1 MNMPCSARL
10 QPLGRLVLAA
20 AALLTA
26 TAAHAQFAGPQQEQ
40 TTTPVHD
47 TSALHPPPG
56 ARVAIVEFE
65 DLECP
70 DCARVNPVLKQATEQ
85 YHIPWV
91 RHDFPLPQHDWSFQA
106 AVNARWFDTKSK
118 KLGDE
123 YRDTVFAHQNEI
135 TVIENGAPNGDKAL
149 ANLRDFTQKFA
160 ASHSVG
166 LPFVMDP
173 QKKLASEV
181 KADYALGQRI
191 GIEHTPTFWV
201 VTNSTKGVPFVEVVD
216 RSRLYSMIE
225 GALADTKDSTAPT
238 TKRVAAKH

>member
-1 MNMPCSARL
+1 MNMSRSARL

-40 TTTPVHD
+40 TTPVHD